1 MAEANDLY
9 GSIYQNL
16 LDAGCDLQTVRQ
28 CMTFVKDGRYVDMI
42 PILTKHRKAL
52 LGVIHK
58 GQEQIDCLDYLL
70 YKLKKM

>member
-1 MAEANDLY
+1 MAEAKDLY

-16 LDAGCDLQTVRQ
+16 LDAGCDQQTVKQ
-28 CMTFVKDGRYVDMI
+28 CMTFVKDARYVDMI
-42 PILTKHRKAL
+42 PILTKDRKAL

-58 GQEQIDCLDYLL
+58 GQEQINCLDYLL

>member
-1 MAEANDLY
+1 MAEAKDLY

-16 LDAGCDLQTVRQ
+16 LDAGCDQQTVKQ
-28 CMTFVKDGRYVDMI
+28 CMTFVKDARYVDMI

-52 LGVIHK
+52 PGVIHK
-58 GQEQIDCLDYLL
+58 GQEQINCLDYLL